1 MAGWDGDREDQE
13 FEDGKEL
20 EGPELGGPELDEEE
34 APFEAGDESAEPES
48 ARLDLD
54 DEERLPWLESVDDDE
69 DDEGS
74 DTGRL
79 VLLLV
84 AGLVVLAA
92 MVGGIWWATHREPAT
107 ELQADGSVVP
117 APATPY
123 KEAPQDPG
131 GKTFAGTGDTS
142 YAVSEGKTITPRL
155 EGEPAPKPSVELAAK
170 SAAGPAPASS
180 PAPSG
185 VGVQVGAYTSQASAE
200 AGWAKLSQQYS
211 SVLSGV
217 KHRVVE
223 GRADIGTVYRLQA
236 LAGDSAGADALCGR
250 LKSAGVA
257 CQVKK

>member
-1 MAGWDGDREDQE
+1 MAGWDGDRDGEE
-13 FEDGKEL
+13 FETHKDPTEVDGGEDATYAGDDDEEL
-20 EGPELGGPELDEEE
+20 EP
-34 APFEAGDESAEPES
+34 

-54 DEERLPWLESVDDDE
+54 DEERLPWLESVDDDD

-92 MVGGIWWATHREPAT
+92 LVGGIWWATHRQAKT
-107 ELQADGSVVP
+107 ELVADGSVIP
-117 APATPY
+117 APPAPY
-123 KEAPQDPG
+123 KEAPQNPG

-142 YAVSEGKTITPRL
+142 YAVSEGKTISPKL
-155 EGEPAPKPSVELAAK
+155 GGEPAPRPTIDTETGPD
-170 SAAGPAPASS
+170 AGPTPAAS

-200 AGWAKLSQQYS
+200 AGWSKLSQQYAG
-211 SVLSGV
+211 VLSGV

-250 LKSAGVA
+250 LKAAGVS

>member
-1 MAGWDGDREDQE
+1 MAGWDHDRDGDEFGTEKNPSEVEAE
-13 FEDGKEL
+13 FED
-20 EGPELGGPELDEEE
+20 
-34 APFEAGDESAEPES
+34 APFDVAEGDETDS

-54 DEERLPWLESVDDDE
+54 DEERLPWLESVDDDDD

-79 VLLLV
+79 VMLLI

-92 MVGGIWWATHREPAT
+92 MVGGIWWATHREPTT
-107 ELQADGSVVP
+107 ELQADGSVIP
-117 APATPY
+117 APAAPY
-123 KEAPQDPG
+123 KEAPRDPG

-142 YAVSEGKTITPRL
+142 YSVSEGKTVTPRL
-155 EGEPAPKPSVELAAK
+155 ESEPTAPKPSVDLAAK
-170 SAAGPAPASS
+170 PAAGPAPALS

-185 VGVQVGAYTSQASAE
+185 VGVQVGAYTSLTSAE
-200 AGWAKLSQQYS
+200 AGWTKLSQQYS

-236 LAGDSAGADALCGR
+236 LAGDAAGADALCGR
-250 LKSAGVA
+250 LKAAGVS

>member
-1 MAGWDGDREDQE
+1 MAGWDGDREDE
-13 FEDGKEL
+13 EL
-20 EGPELGGPELDEEE
+20 EAGHGPVASEPGDDE
-34 APFEAGDESAEPES
+34 APYEAGADGAELEP

-54 DEERLPWLESVDDDE
+54 DEERLPWLESVDDDDE
-69 DDEGS
+69 DEGS

-79 VLLLV
+79 VLLLI

-92 MVGGIWWATHREPAT
+92 MVGGIWWATHRQPAT

-123 KEAPQDPG
+123 KAAPQNPG

-142 YAVSEGKTITPRL
+142 YAVSEGKTVTPRL
-155 EGEPAPKPSVELAAK
+155 EGEPATPKPSVDLGAK
-170 SAAGPAPASS
+170 PATGPAPASS

-236 LAGDSAGADALCGR
+236 LSGDAAGADALCGR
-250 LKSAGVA
+250 LKGAGVA